1 MSYSHKPTINTRC
14 VANRYSAASERIIEI
29 SGRHGAG
36 ALISIVEN
44 DDGLNV
50 YIYRRERCMAT
61 VAPDE
66 TVQISR

>member
-1 MSYSHKPTINTRC
+1 MTKPTVSVRC
-14 VANRYSAASERIIEI
+14 VANHYSAPSERIVEI

-50 YIYRRERCMAT
+50 YVYRRERCKVSFEPTNEAAE
-61 VAPDE
+61 V
-66 TVQISR
+66 